1 MMEPH
6 DEHDDKEE
14 HVGKDDDDMKF
25 SMARRQQ
32 DFHSHWPIWLYIP
45 NLIGYAR
52 IILCAYALRYHDDA
66 PRFLGYYGLSF
77 LLDGADGLAA
87 RQLQQTS
94 RAGALLDMVTDR
106 CGTAALLTLLAHS
119 YPQASP
125 LCLALIFLDGY
136 SHWMQMVAGA
146 VAGKQSHKA
155 ASRGALLTLYYWR
168 PVLTVVCLLNET
180 ALLAMY
186 MVAEQWYG
194 PLLCHIGSHPIFM
207 VHAVIAVCVPTA
219 ILKQIV
225 SLFQIVSA
233 HDTICD
239 SLNPTTPCSSASA
252 SASTFAS
259 ADVQQGDER

>member
-1 MMEPH
+1 MEPH
-6 DEHDDKEE
+6 DEQDDKEG
-14 HVGKDDDDMKF
+14 HVGNVEDA
-25 SMARRQQ
+25 MARRQNRLQ
-32 DFHSHWPIWLYIP
+32 SHWPIWLYIP

-52 IILCAYALRYHDDA
+52 IILCAYALRYHNDA

-87 RQLQQTS
+87 RQLEQKS

-125 LCLALIFLDGY
+125 LCLGLIFLDGY

-194 PLLCHIGSHPIFM
+194 PLLCHIGSHPVFV

-239 SLNPTTPCSSASA
+239 SLNPATSSLSASLSASA
-252 SASTFAS
+252 SVSAS
-259 ADVQQGDER
+259 AEVQHGDER